1 MTKLLNKLTKPHI
14 IDMEYYIYHVQGV
27 KIGMTKDL
35 EKRMADQGFTEWE
48 ILETHTDGW
57 LGGDR
62 EQELQAEYGYPV
74 DSVHYMVSIQNR
86 RKFTKEEMAKGGRNS
101 IQNMRSKLTKEACAR
116 GGSAGRGKPK
126 PWAKPSK
133 EAQSKGGKGHRY
145 LTFEQAEEIR
155 AKYVPRKYTAK
166 MLAEEYGVKPRVIFK
181 IIYKESYITP

>member
-1 MTKLLNKLTKPHI
+1 
-14 IDMEYYIYHVQGV
+14 MEYYIYHIPGV
-27 KIGMTKDL
+27 KIGMTNDL
-35 EKRMADQGFTEWE
+35 EKRMSDQGFTEWE

-62 EQELQAEYGYPV
+62 EQELQKQYGLPV
-74 DSVHYMVSIQNR
+74 DQVHYMISLQNR
-86 RKFTKEEMAKGGRNS
+86 PKWSKEAQRKGGRNS
-101 IQNMRSKLTKEACAR
+101 IDQMRSKLTKEAMSR
-116 GGSAGRGKPK
+116 GGQAGKGKPK

-166 MLAEEYGVKPRVIFK
+166 MLAEEYGVQPRVIYK
-181 IIYKESYITP
+181 IIYNITYETP